1 MTDFIPDVSFVI
13 AAYNAEDTLERA
25 IDSALA
31 QGAVSMEVIV
41 VDDCST
47 DSTPMI
53 AGNHTDPRVR
63 LVAMPRNGGPAAARN
78 AGLDAARGRWV
89 AVLDSDDALRPDR
102 MARLIAR
109 AEKAEAQIVV
119 DNLDIIR
126 GQDEAAGTMFPEAVL
141 ARLPVLT
148 LAKFIMSNMIFRSE
162 HNFGY
167 MKPVFERAFL
177 EKHHLRFDESL
188 RIGEDYIFLASAL
201 AIGGVCAVEPTAGY
215 LYYIREGS
223 ISRVLKRQDVE
234 AMIAADRKF
243 FAEHPFGAAALAA
256 QRRRTRN
263 LKETLSFLM
272 LVESIKDG
280 ALPNALKIACRNP
293 RAVRHLRMPI
303 AARLRRLAAA
313 LSGSG
318 EASVLPATVLPA
330 GGEVAA
336 TPQISPSLPSLGA
349 GPHSNKG

>member
-13 AAYNAEDTLERA
+13 AAYNAEETLERA

-31 QGAVSMEVIV
+31 QGAVSMEVVV

-47 DSTPMI
+47 DGTRDI
-53 AGNHTDPRVR
+53 VGNHPDPRVR
-63 LVAMPRNGGPAAARN
+63 LVAMARNGGPGAARN

-109 AEKAEAQIVV
+109 AERAGAQIAV
-119 DNLDIIR
+119 DNLDVIR
-126 GQDEAAGTMFPEAVL
+126 EDVGTTLPMFPEAVL
-141 ARLPVLT
+141 ARLPLLT
-148 LAKFIMSNMIFRSE
+148 LAKFIASNMIFASE

-177 EKHHLRFDESL
+177 EQHGLRFDETL
-188 RIGEDYIFLASAL
+188 RIGEDYTFLASAL
-201 AIGGVCAVEPTAGY
+201 ARGGVCVVEPMVGY
-215 LYYIREGS
+215 LYYIRDGS
-223 ISRVLKRQDVE
+223 ISRVLKREHVD
-234 AMIAADRKF
+234 AMLAADARF

-263 LKETLSFLM
+263 LKEVRAFLM
-272 LVESIKDG
+272 LVDSIKEREL
-280 ALPNALKIACRNP
+280 AAILKIACLNP
-293 RAVRHLRMPI
+293 RAVRHLSMPV
-303 AARLRRLAAA
+303 AARFRRLAAS
-313 LSGSG
+313 LR
-318 EASVLPATVLPA
+318 
-330 GGEVAA
+330 GGRQS
-336 TPQISPSLPSLGA
+336 TSPSQLSSPLPDMGA

>member
-13 AAYNAEDTLERA
+13 AAYNAEDTLGRA

-41 VDDCST
+41 VDDCSSDGT
-47 DSTPMI
+47 RDLVGSHP
-53 AGNHTDPRVR
+53 DPRVR
-63 LVAMPRNGGPAAARN
+63 LVAMPRNGGPGAARN

-109 AEKAEAQIVV
+109 AEKAEAQIAV
-119 DNLDIIR
+119 DNLDVIR
-126 GQDEAAGTMFPEAVL
+126 GENEPAGTMFPEAVL
-141 ARLPVLT
+141 TRMPLMT
-148 LAKFIMSNMIFRSE
+148 LAKFISSNMIFQSE

-177 EKHHLRFDESL
+177 EKHHLRFDEAL

-201 AIGGVCAVEPTAGY
+201 ARGGVCAVEPMAGY
-215 LYYIREGS
+215 LYYIRDGS
-223 ISRVLKRQDVE
+223 ISRVLKLQHVE
-234 AMIAADRKF
+234 AMITADAKF

-263 LKETLSFLM
+263 LKDVLSFLM
-272 LVESIKDG
+272 LIDSLKNG
-280 ALPNALKIACRNP
+280 ALPAALKIACSNP

-303 AARLRRLAAA
+303 AVRLRRLAAS
-313 LSGSG
+313 LRGSD
-318 EASVLPATVLPA
+318 ETTVLT
-330 GGEVAA
+330 GDEVAA
-336 TPQISPSLPSLGA
+336 ASQISSSLPSLGA

>member
-47 DSTPMI
+47 DRTC
-53 AGNHTDPRVR
+53 ALVENHADPRVR
-63 LVAMPRNGGPAAARN
+63 LVRMARNGGPAAARN
-78 AGLDAARGRWV
+78 VGLDDARGRWV

-102 MARLIAR
+102 LARMLAR

-119 DNLDIIR
+119 DNLDIVR
-126 GQDEAAGTMFPEAVL
+126 GEGEAEGTMFPEAVL
-141 ARLPVLT
+141 TRMPVLT
-148 LAKFIMSNMIFRSE
+148 LADFIASNMVFRSE

-177 EKHHLRFDESL
+177 EKHRLRFDETL
-188 RIGEDYIFLASAL
+188 RIGEDYIFLASVL
-201 AIGGVCAVEPTAGY
+201 AEGAVCAVEPTAGY
-215 LYYIREGS
+215 IYYIREGS
-223 ISRVLKRQDVE
+223 ISRVLTRQHVE
-234 AMIAADRKF
+234 AMMAADRTFLAVRKLD
-243 FAEHPFGAAALAA
+243 APALAA

-263 LKETLSFLM
+263 LREARSFLM
-272 LVESIKDG
+272 IVQSLKDKS
-280 ALPNALKIACRNP
+280 LPDALKIACCNP
-293 RAVRHLRMPI
+293 RAVRYLGMPI
-303 AARLRRLAAA
+303 AVRLQRFAA
-313 LSGSG
+313 LLKGGNETTAAPS
-318 EASVLPATVLPA
+318 AAPLPGL
-330 GGEVAA
+330 GG
-336 TPQISPSLPSLGA
+336 

>member
-13 AAYNAEDTLERA
+13 AAYNAEETLARA

-47 DSTPMI
+47 DGTRDI
-53 AGNHTDPRVR
+53 AGNHPDPRVR
-63 LVAMPRNGGPAAARN
+63 LVAMARNGGPGAARN

-89 AVLDSDDALRPDR
+89 AVLDSDDAMRPDR

-109 AEKAEAQIVV
+109 AEKADAQIAV
-119 DNLDIIR
+119 DNLDVIR
-126 GQDEAAGTMFPEAVL
+126 EDTGTILPMFPEAML
-141 ARLPVLT
+141 ARMPVLT
-148 LAKFIMSNMIFRSE
+148 LAKFIASNMIFQSE

-167 MKPVFERAFL
+167 MKPIFERAFV
-177 EKHHLRFDESL
+177 EKHRLRFDETL

-201 AIGGVCAVEPTAGY
+201 ARGGVCAVEPSVGY
-215 LYYIREGS
+215 LYYIRDGS
-223 ISRVLKRQDVE
+223 ISRVLKKEHVE
-234 AMIAADRKF
+234 AMLAADARF

-263 LKETLSFLM
+263 LRDVIAFLK
-272 LVESIKDG
+272 LVDSIKG
-280 ALPNALKIACRNP
+280 RELQATLKIACLNP
-293 RAVRHLRMPI
+293 RAMRHLSMPVF
-303 AARLRRLAAA
+303 ARFRRLAAFLRSIRQPVPA
-313 LSGSG
+313 SQLSSP
-318 EASVLPATVLPA
+318 LPN
-330 GGEVAA
+330 
-336 TPQISPSLPSLGA
+336 LGA

>member
-13 AAYNAEDTLERA
+13 AAYNAEDTLARA

-47 DSTPMI
+47 DGTREI
-53 AGNHTDPRVR
+53 AGNHADPRVR
-63 LVAMPRNGGPAAARN
+63 LVAMARNGGPAAARN

-119 DNLDIIR
+119 DNLDVVREDVGTIIP
-126 GQDEAAGTMFPEAVL
+126 MFPEAAL

-148 LAKFIMSNMIFRSE
+148 LAKFIASNMIFRSE

-177 EKHHLRFDESL
+177 EKHRLRFDETL

-201 AIGGVCAVEPTAGY
+201 ARGGVCAVEPTVGY
-215 LYYIREGS
+215 LYYIRDGS
-223 ISRVLKRQDVE
+223 ISRVLKREHVE
-234 AMIAADRKF
+234 AMLAADTKF
-243 FAEHPFGAAALAA
+243 FAEHSFGSAALAA
-256 QRRRTRN
+256 QRQRTRN
-263 LKETLSFLM
+263 LKDILAFLM
-272 LVESIKDG
+272 LVDSIKERE
-280 ALPNALKIACRNP
+280 LPSVLKIACRNP
-293 RAVRHLRMPI
+293 RAVRHLSMPI
-303 AARLRRLAAA
+303 AVRFRRLAAFLRGGRQSA
-313 LSGSG
+313 PTSQLSSP
-318 EASVLPATVLPA
+318 LPNM
-330 GGEVAA
+330 
-336 TPQISPSLPSLGA
+336 GA

>member
-13 AAYNAEDTLERA
+13 AAYNAEETLARA

-47 DSTPMI
+47 DGTRDI
-53 AGNHTDPRVR
+53 AGNHPDPRVR
-63 LVAMPRNGGPAAARN
+63 LVAMERNGGPGAARN

-109 AEKAEAQIVV
+109 AEKAEAQIAV
-119 DNLDIIR
+119 DNLDVIR
-126 GQDEAAGTMFPEAVL
+126 EDIGAITPMFPEAML
-141 ARLPVLT
+141 TRLPTMT
-148 LAKFIMSNMIFRSE
+148 LAKFIASNMIFQSE

-177 EKHHLRFDESL
+177 EAHRLRFDEEL
-188 RIGEDYIFLASAL
+188 RVGEDYIFLASAL
-201 AIGGVCAVEPTAGY
+201 ARGGICVVEPMVGY

-223 ISRVLKRQDVE
+223 ISRVLKKEHVE
-234 AMIAADRKF
+234 AMLAADTRF

-263 LKETLSFLM
+263 LKEVMAFLI
-272 LVESIKDG
+272 LVNSIKQREL
-280 ALPNALKIACRNP
+280 ALTLKVACLNP
-293 RAVRHLRMPI
+293 RAVRHLSMPV
-303 AARLRRLAAA
+303 AARFRRLASA
-313 LSGSG
+313 LRGDRQPVSTSPL
-318 EASVLPATVLPA
+318 SSPLPNM
-330 GGEVAA
+330 
-336 TPQISPSLPSLGA
+336 GA

>member
-41 VDDCST
+41 VDDCSS

-53 AGNHTDPRVR
+53 AGSHTDPRVR

-126 GQDEAAGTMFPEAVL
+126 GEDEAAGTMFPEAVL
-141 ARLPVLT
+141 ARLPLLT
-148 LAKFIMSNMIFRSE
+148 LAKFIASNMIFRSE

-201 AIGGVCAVEPTAGY
+201 AKGGVCAVEPMAGY
-215 LYYIREGS
+215 LYYIRDGS
-223 ISRVLKRQDVE
+223 ISRVLKRDHVE

-256 QRRRTRN
+256 QRRRTKN

-280 ALPNALKIACRNP
+280 ALPKALKIACRNP

-303 AARLRRLAAA
+303 VARLRRLAAF
-313 LSGSG
+313 LRGSG
-318 EASVLPATVLPA
+318 KTTVLR

-336 TPQISPSLPSLGA
+336 ASQIPSSLPSLGA

>member
-13 AAYNAEDTLERA
+13 AAYNAEETLERA

-31 QGAVSMEVIV
+31 QGAVSMEVVV

-47 DSTPMI
+47 DSTRDI
-53 AGNHTDPRVR
+53 VGNHPDPRVR
-63 LVAMPRNGGPAAARN
+63 LVAMARNSGPGAARN

-109 AEKAEAQIVV
+109 AERAGAQIAV
-119 DNLDIIR
+119 DNLDVIR
-126 GQDEAAGTMFPEAVL
+126 EDVGTTLPMFPEAVL
-141 ARLPVLT
+141 ARLPLLT
-148 LAKFIMSNMIFRSE
+148 LAKFIASNMIFASE

-177 EKHHLRFDESL
+177 EQHGLRFDETL
-188 RIGEDYIFLASAL
+188 RIGEDYTFLASAL
-201 AIGGVCAVEPTAGY
+201 ARGGVCVVEPMVGY
-215 LYYIREGS
+215 LYYIRDGS
-223 ISRVLKRQDVE
+223 ISRVLKREHVD
-234 AMIAADRKF
+234 AMLAADARF

-263 LKETLSFLM
+263 LKEVRAFLM
-272 LVESIKDG
+272 LVDSIKEREL
-280 ALPNALKIACRNP
+280 AAILKIACLNP
-293 RAVRHLRMPI
+293 RAVRHLSMPV
-303 AARLRRLAAA
+303 AARFRRLAAS
-313 LSGSG
+313 LR
-318 EASVLPATVLPA
+318 
-330 GGEVAA
+330 GGRQS
-336 TPQISPSLPSLGA
+336 TSPSQLSSPLPDMGA

>member
-1 MTDFIPDVSFVI
+1 MTDFIPDVSFII

-41 VDDCST
+41 VDDCSSDGT
-47 DSTPMI
+47 RDI
-53 AGNHTDPRVR
+53 AGNHADPRVR

-78 AGLDAARGRWV
+78 AGLNAARGRWV
-89 AVLDSDDALRPDR
+89 AVLDSDDMLRPDR

-109 AEKAEAQIVV
+109 AEKAEAQIAV
-119 DNLDIIR
+119 DNIDVVR
-126 GQDEAAGTMFPEAVL
+126 GEDEPVGTMFPEAVL
-141 ARLPVLT
+141 TRVPMLT
-148 LAKFIMSNMIFRSE
+148 LADFIASNMVFRSE

-177 EKHHLRFDESL
+177 EKHHLRFDEML

-201 AIGGVCAVEPTAGY
+201 ALGGVCVVEPIAGY
-215 LYYIREGS
+215 VYYIRDGS
-223 ISRVLKRQDVE
+223 ISRVLKQEHVE

-243 FAEHPFGAAALAA
+243 FARHTFGAVALAA

-263 LKETLSFLM
+263 LKEALSFLK
-272 LVESIKDG
+272 LVESIKNRS
-280 ALPNALKIACRNP
+280 LPGTLKIAFGNP
-293 RAVRHLRMPI
+293 RAVRYLRMPI
-303 AARLRRLAAA
+303 AARIRRLTAA
-313 LSGSG
+313 LRGG
-318 EASVLPATVLPA
+318 REATVLRGSVETAMPSQA
-330 GGEVAA
+330 
-336 TPQISPSLPSLGA
+336 SSLPRLGA